1 MVATRRGL
9 RVCSPNKKNI
19 EQSSD
24 VQATPSTSRRPTT
37 RSVRAETSSQLG
49 EELSDPQTPQSKKC
63 TRASRLHS
71 PKQPCTPTGST
82 HEADLSDL
90 ESCCSGTSDAQL
102 PARRNR
108 AAVESKNVRSVRRR
122 ALDKEE
128 SSSSVVS
135 DAEAPAT
142 HVRRSRRLA
151 LTLSYAEDDL
161 SEAESCSSLSA
172 QKIDK
177 RTKTTDN
184 LKADDSATS
193 QKVTQSQRKST
204 RSSAKPRPDESEP
217 SDAESLASDVSG
229 NARRRSARFR
239 KKVSPTCLNFDQA
252 SESSATPSTRR
263 TTRRTAAEKSCES
276 EGFESGTEY
285 TISVRRLTRS
295 LTSKAAEL
303 DSDLTDG
310 QSSHGTPCSSRAG
323 SGSAKRRQTPLI
335 STPLMKDLCI
345 VLENSAEVKSL
356 NDSMLDSTVVAEDA
370 DCTLKEEDVSEE
382 KQKAGVMSNEVL
394 MGDEEEEKV
403 PVVEAALT
411 STNQQSELS
420 LENKEEDSST
430 VEKMEEETGPS
441 ASGEVLQDEREN
453 VSTTREYLEVEQ
465 GKLEDA
471 KATQDVIM
479 ESIKED
485 VSERMSEEATAPIDE
500 VTPMD
505 TKPAQ
510 ETSNVTLVESREDED
525 DMGEKQEPS
534 TKPEETMTTASVD
547 EQVTPKKS
555 QSQYV
560 KTRRKAKI
568 ISVMDRIE
576 DEDDTREK
584 QGPST
589 KPEETM
595 TTASV
600 DEQVTPK
607 KSQSQYVK
615 TRRKAKIISVMDR
628 IEDEDDTRE
637 KQGPSTKP
645 EEMMTASVDEQVTSE
660 KSQSQD
666 VIPSMKAEMISLM
679 DSNED
684 EDDMGEKQGPSR
696 KPEEMMTAQPVDEQV
711 IPEKSQSQD
720 VKPTRMTKIIS
731 LMDSSEDEDDDDNDI
746 LHKDEEDTEDK
757 RGRYKKAKNVEES
770 VEGLFVVDTRPG
782 EEVDE
787 DYYTERLTRE
797 EVFGDEED
805 EEEFVDEE
813 ADDDADVD
821 CGESAL
827 LLSSRNPLL
836 KEMSSRIDPGI
847 NMRQLGGL
855 YITFDGSKSKTV
867 SSSVNEQKEKT
878 DLDEVMKNSVMVS
891 DFEKK
896 DSVPPYSESKQALK
910 QQRRV
915 ERGKTTGDSWFNM
928 KAPELTKELTGD
940 LKLLK
945 MRASMDPKRFYKK
958 NDRDGFPKYF
968 QVATVVDNPVDFYHS
983 RIPKK
988 QRKRT
993 MVEELLADAEFR
1005 SNNKKKYH
1013 SIVAEKAAQASGK
1026 HKYKT
1031 NKFHKK
1037 SGKVSK

>member
-82 HEADLSDL
+82 HEADVSDL

-135 DAEAPAT
+135 DAETPAT

-252 SESSATPSTRR
+252 SESSATPSTKR

-510 ETSNVTLVESREDED
+510 ETSNVTLMESREDED

-645 EEMMTASVDEQVTSE
+645 EEVMMTASVDEQVTPE

-684 EDDMGEKQGPSR
+684 EDDMGEKQG
-696 KPEEMMTAQPVDEQV
+696 
-711 IPEKSQSQD
+711 
-720 VKPTRMTKIIS
+720 
-731 LMDSSEDEDDDDNDI
+731 EDEDDDDNDI